1 MDEPMR
7 TPIYAEYAHKAS
19 PCLMLTS
26 AASLEAFLGYNK
38 GELDGKSFRD
48 LIAPAFCE
56 EKCALLLASVENGG
70 EVELIIPMITKS
82 GERISVLARGRKE
95 QDSVRG
101 VLVRCE
107 KISAQL
113 ALEEEQIKDFREKL
127 SDSQDR
133 LNTLTVR
140 AEKDSLTGL
149 LNAGTTRSLGEE
161 YLYEGEKNCALI
173 VIDVDDFKQINDRF
187 GHMVGDRVMCL
198 AADTI
203 KKLFRAGDIVGRVG
217 GDEFLVL
224 MKDVSDRA
232 IAELRCSQIVKAF
245 SEIVCEQIEGH
256 SLSCSVGASL
266 APYHGNGYDTL
277 FCRADSAM
285 YRAKRSGG
293 NKFIIED

>member
-7 TPIYAEYAHKAS
+7 TPIYAEYVHTVS
-19 PCLMLTS
+19 SCFMLRS
-26 AASLEAFLGYNK
+26 AASLEAFLGYTP
-38 GELDGKSFRD
+38 GELEGKSFCD
-48 LIAPAFCE
+48 LIDPALVDE
-56 EKCALLLASVENGG
+56 ISAQIIASIENSG
-70 EVELIIPMITKS
+70 EVEMILPMITKS
-82 GERISVLARGRKE
+82 GARISVLARGRKE
-95 QDSVRG
+95 DDSVRG
-101 VLVRCE
+101 VIVRCKRINE
-107 KISAQL
+107 LIESDA
-113 ALEEEQIKDFREKL
+113 EQIEAYREKL
-127 SDSQDR
+127 S
-133 LNTLTVR
+133 NMTVR

-149 LNAGTTRSLGEE
+149 LNAGTTRRLGEE
-161 YLYEGEKNCALI
+161 YLAEGEKNCALI
-173 VIDVDDFKQINDRF
+173 IIDVDDFKQINDRF
-187 GHMVGDRVMCL
+187 GHMVGDRVMCC
-198 AADTI
+198 AAYTI

-224 MKDVSDRA
+224 MKDVPDRA

-293 NKFIIED
+293 NKYIIED